1 MDDINKHVKEY
12 IEYYCRLNTSPEYAL
27 LLKGSW
33 GCGKT
38 YLVEE
43 TIEKLEREDYKFL
56 LVSLYGISSIDDI
69 ETKFFQILN
78 PVLSS
83 KPMVLARKLA
93 KGLLKGTLRVDI
105 DGDDKAD
112 GNLTTGI
119 PDINLNDYLTDTSNC
134 ILVFDD
140 IERCHIELK
149 QLLGYINYFVE
160 KSGYKVILIADE
172 TKLVPKETDQDKQSN
187 QYYQAKEKLIGKTL
201 EVKSDANVVYEH
213 IVTDVIEDPKL
224 VEHFRSHQ
232 NHFIKIYNES
242 SYDNL
247 RSLRKALIESGRI
260 WSILDPEVKEKN
272 ELLLHLF
279 TLLIILSMEVFSG
292 SIKPEEF
299 NKLIGRIIAPRGLT
313 TNADKRDPDYS
324 RYRNIEKKYSISL
337 LSTVLDIPT
346 WTKLFETGH
355 ISKESLNS
363 KLKTTSYFLQENTP
377 NWMKLWR
384 YWELEDAD
392 FQKILEDFK
401 NEYDNRNFVVPGEI
415 NHAAGIMLKFSNL
428 DLISISVSNVVTN
441 HKKYIDDIASTEK
454 IEIELSKK
462 FDPLETDAHRNLQFH
477 CYDTDPF
484 KELKQYL
491 DDKCNGVK
499 EKHLKTEATRILATL
514 KTSTLQAAE
523 DLNHS
528 NDKHTPFALLPVLKH
543 LQSREL
549 IHCYL
554 GLSNIDKRNFMSI
567 LVRRYEL
574 LASKSMLLEEKTVI
588 KIFRKRLTKIY
599 PNLENAPSKLQIE
612 QAITQLEEILD
623 NFERL
628 K

>member
-1 MDDINKHVKEY
+1 MNKHVKEY

-83 KPMVLARKLA
+83 KPIVLAGKLA

-105 DGDDKAD
+105 DGDDKTD
-112 GNLTTGI
+112 GNLKAGI

-160 KSGYKVILIADE
+160 KSGYKAILIADE
-172 TKLVPKETDQDKQSN
+172 TKLVSKETEQDEKPN
-187 QYYQAKEKLIGKTL
+187 QYFQAKEKLIGKTL
-201 EVKSDANVVYEH
+201 EVKSDAKVVYEH
-213 IVTDVIEDPKL
+213 IVTDVIEDPEL
-224 VEHFRSHQ
+224 VEHFKSHQ

-242 SYDNL
+242 GYDNL

-260 WSILDPEVKEKN
+260 WSLLDPEIKKKD

-279 TLLIILSMEVFSG
+279 TLLIVLSMEIFSG
-292 SIKPEEF
+292 FIKPEEF
-299 NKLIGRIIAPRGLT
+299 NKLIGRAIVSRGLT
-313 TNADKRDPDYS
+313 PNADKRAPNNS
-324 RYRNIEKKYSISL
+324 RYSNIEKKYSISL

-363 KLKTTSYFLQENTP
+363 KLRTTSYFLQENTP

-392 FQKILEDFK
+392 FKKALEDFK
-401 NEYDNRNFVVPGEI
+401 NEYDSHSFIIPGEI
-415 NHAAGIMLKFSNL
+415 NHAAGIMLKLSKL
-428 DLISISVSNVVTN
+428 DLISVPVSDVVIN
-441 HKKYIDDIASTEK
+441 HKKYIGDIAARGNIK
-454 IEIELSKK
+454 VELRNK
-462 FDPLETDAHRNLQFH
+462 FDQLETDSHRSLQFH
-477 CYDTDPF
+477 CYDTDEF

-491 DDKCNGVK
+491 DDKFDQATDK
-499 EKHLKTEATRILATL
+499 LLKTEAKRILTTL

-528 NDKHTPFALLPVLKH
+528 NDKYTPFARLPVLKH
-543 LQSREL
+543 LQSKEL
-549 IHCYL
+549 TRCYL
-554 GLSNIDKRNFMSI
+554 DLSNADKRNFIST

-574 LASKSMLLEEKTVI
+574 LTSTPKLLEEKTVI
-588 KIFRKRLTKIY
+588 KIFRKRLTTIY
-599 PNLENAPSKLQIE
+599 PDLENAPSKLQVE
-612 QAITQLEEILD
+612 QAITQLEEVLD